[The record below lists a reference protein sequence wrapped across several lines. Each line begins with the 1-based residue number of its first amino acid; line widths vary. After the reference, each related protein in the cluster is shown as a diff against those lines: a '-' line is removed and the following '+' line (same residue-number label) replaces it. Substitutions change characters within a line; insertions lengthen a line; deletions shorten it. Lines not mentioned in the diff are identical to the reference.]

1 VEDGP
6 AAGRSRSRRLS
17 FLKIR
22 LFYIGKARSRPLNE
36 AADEYAKRTTRF
48 CRFEMRE
55 IKSEKDAPKDS
66 KALRIVLDPRG
77 KQVPSETLA
86 QWIEQA
92 GRDVDF
98 FIGGAD
104 GWSETFRQSA
114 DRLLSLSAMTMPHEL
129 ARVLLAEQ
137 IYRAF
142 TIQRNHPYPR

>member
-1 VEDGP
+1 M
-6 AAGRSRSRRLS
+6 
-17 FLKIR
+17 KIR

>member
-1 VEDGP
+1 M
-6 AAGRSRSRRLS
+6 
-17 FLKIR
+17 KIR
-22 LFYIGKARSRPLNE
+22 LFYIGKARSRPLNQ

-55 IKSEKDAPKDS
+55 IKSEREAPADS

-77 KQVPSETLA
+77 KQASSETLA
-86 QWIEQA
+86 EWIEKA

-104 GWSETFRQSA
+104 GWSDEFRESA
-114 DRLLSLSAMTMPHEL
+114 DRLLSMSEMTMPHEL

-142 TIQRNHPYPR
+142 TIMRGHPYPR

>member
-1 VEDGP
+1 M
-6 AAGRSRSRRLS
+6 
-17 FLKIR
+17 KIR
-22 LFYIGKARSRPLNE
+22 LFYIGKARSRPLND
-36 AADEYAKRTTRF
+36 AADEYAKRATRF

-66 KALRIVLDPRG
+66 KSLRIVLDPRG

-86 QWIEQA
+86 QWIERA

-142 TIQRNHPYPR
+142 TILRNHPYPR

>member
-1 VEDGP
+1 M
-6 AAGRSRSRRLS
+6 
-17 FLKIR
+17 KIR
-22 LFYIGKARSRPLNE
+22 LFYIGKARSRPLNQ

-55 IKSEKDAPKDS
+55 IKSERDAPEDS

-77 KQVPSETLA
+77 KQASSERLA
-86 QWIEQA
+86 EWIEKA

-104 GWSETFRQSA
+104 GWSDEFRESA
-114 DRLLSLSAMTMPHEL
+114 DRLLSMSKMTMPHEL

-142 TIQRNHPYPR
+142 TIMRGHPYPR

>member
-1 VEDGP
+1 
-6 AAGRSRSRRLS
+6 
-17 FLKIR
+17 LKIR